1 MKDATTRGHAV
12 ESPAL
17 AGIVPSPGPVQLG
30 NIETEPTSSLPR
42 DHPTWQRD
50 VLAVSARVRATLAGL
65 RPLAIRVLSFWDHVT
80 RVISIG
86 SRSVEIDPSGSY
98 RLR

>member
-12 ESPAL
+12 EPL
-17 AGIVPSPGPVQLG
+17 GIATASAAAVQLG
-30 NIETEPTSSLPR
+30 GIEIDATSSLPR
-42 DHPTWQRD
+42 DHPSWQRD
-50 VLAVSARVRATLAGL
+50 VLAISSRVRATLAGL
-65 RPLAIRVLSFWDHVT
+65 RPLAIRVLSFWDHLARAVK
-80 RVISIG
+80 IG